1 MPTYELHQVDR
12 EAESE
17 GWIWVREDRLKK
29 LTEDRRPVLRLSYS
43 TKNRG
48 RSKSVCC
55 ETLWA
60 DDAWLSR
67 RHKPIEAAKLTSK
80 DNLVFL
86 SAWYRHRLGIEEK
99 HGKINLEIPEPKSA
113 LKSMY
118 WQLRAC
124 AAHPQIAVVMSTVL
138 AVVGTGLAI
147 VGLAFTL
154 KDLQLPGDIW
164 VGEGLATATALLG
177 FVVCILGF
185 WPLYSRGKN

>member
-43 TKNRG
+43 TKNGG

-60 DDAWLSR
+60 DDVWLSR
-67 RHKPIEAAKLTSK
+67 RQRPIEAAKLTRK

-113 LKSMY
+113 LKSMC

-154 KDLQLPGDIW
+154 KDLPGDIW